1 MAFSMEPEERGGKR
15 RFGRLALW
23 LLISLALILAIA
35 SGYVGYLSGRNA
47 MAPQVTA
54 AYAAGRAGA
63 GDRLTPPPT
72 YTPYPTYTPPPTL
85 QPVVITATASPTPE
99 VDVEA
104 TRAAATAQGDGTL
117 LPPSLTEP
125 KEDGFYIVGEEIAPG
140 VWRSSPGLEDCHWAR
155 YNASN
160 NLLGEYEGISGG
172 VIRIRD
178 TDYIVMLDGCG
189 TWTYLGPEG
198 S

>member
-1 MAFSMEPEERGGKR
+1 MAFSFEPEERGGR
-15 RFGRLALW
+15 RRVDRLALG
-23 LLISLALILAIA
+23 LMILFALILAIA
-35 SGYVGYLSGRNA
+35 SAYGGYLVERNA

-54 AYAAGRAGA
+54 AYEEGLSAAGGES
-63 GDRLTPPPT
+63 TPLPT
-72 YTPYPTYTPPPTL
+72 YTPYPTYTPLPTL
-85 QPVVITATASPTPE
+85 QALVITATSSPTPR
-99 VDVEA
+99 VDVGA
-104 TRAAATAQGDGTL
+104 TQAAATAQGTSTP

-125 KEDGFYIVGEEIAPG
+125 KEDGFFIVGEEIAPG
-140 VWRSSPGLEDCHWAR
+140 VWRSSPGLEGCHWAR

-189 TWTYLGPEG
+189 TWTYLGPD
-198 S
+198 